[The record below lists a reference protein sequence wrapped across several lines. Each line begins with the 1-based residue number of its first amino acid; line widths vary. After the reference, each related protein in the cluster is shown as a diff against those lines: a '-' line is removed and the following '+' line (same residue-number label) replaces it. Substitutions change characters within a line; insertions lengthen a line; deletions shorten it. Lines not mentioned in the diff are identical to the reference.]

1 MMKNI
6 ALTFSLFLLPLISLA
21 QDKYSVELNS
31 DIGLYNTALD
41 AQTLLNSFDY
51 IDDDQKQA
59 ILRNM
64 DDENYF
70 YVDINN
76 VIKFSNKKGL
86 SLAFGNHVTSYGIF
100 DGEIVRLALYGNA
113 NSSGE
118 SFDLT
123 PVEGKFFH
131 YSDITLGFKLTD
143 QLSSSVS
150 LIAGH
155 QFVSGEFSKLDFTT
169 AEYGQSISYDMAL
182 EGIESVPV
190 RYIIDNR
197 SDLVKLK
204 GIDELLKSAG
214 RGFSVGFDYEGEIY
228 DGEYT
233 ISVKDLGFIKWDDG
247 IQTNTYSF
255 EVNDL
260 IVPMEVSDFSDIE
273 SSYFTAE
280 LDTLR
285 DIINPVNESYTFTL
299 PTRLSG
305 AFSKDIIGNQY
316 TDRYTLS
323 LDHRFGM
330 YPKPRIAADFHKNI
344 KNHEFVL
351 GYHLGGLER
360 NGLQFKYNYKSEC
373 IHFQLFTRQASVFDL
388 NSMYGINVGVGLK
401 FLFDTKDKE
410 TLEK

>member
-6 ALTFSLFLLPLISLA
+6 ALTFSLFLLPFISLA
-21 QDKYSVELNS
+21 QEKYSIELNS

-214 RGFSVGFDYEGEIY
+214 RGFSVGFDYQGEIY

-233 ISVKDLGFIKWDDG
+233 VSVKDIGFIEWDDG
-247 IQTNTYSF
+247 LQTNTYTF

-260 IVPMEVSDFSDIE
+260 IVPMEVSNFSDIE
-273 SSYFTAE
+273 SSYVTAE

-285 DIINPVNESYTFTL
+285 DIINPVNESYTFIL
-299 PTRLSG
+299 PTRLNG
-305 AFSKDIIGNQY
+305 AFSKDIVGNKY
-316 TDRYTLS
+316 TDGYTVS
-323 LDHRFGM
+323 VDHRFGM
-330 YPKPRIAADFHKNI
+330 YPQP
-344 KNHEFVL
+344 
-351 GYHLGGLER
+351 
-360 NGLQFKYNYKSEC
+360 
-373 IHFQLFTRQASVFDL
+373 
-388 NSMYGINVGVGLK
+388 
-401 FLFDTKDKE
+401 
-410 TLEK
+410 